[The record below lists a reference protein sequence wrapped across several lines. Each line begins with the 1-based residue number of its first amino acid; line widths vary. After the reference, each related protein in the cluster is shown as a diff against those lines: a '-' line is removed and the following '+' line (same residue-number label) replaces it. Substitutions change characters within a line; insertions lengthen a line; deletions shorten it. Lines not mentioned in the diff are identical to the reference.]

1 MIDTDQTGLSRE
13 FLYPV
18 LNMGPQLKAMKN
30 VLSGLAKDDVINRI
44 WHKDHTVWNPRP
56 TEISDRLGWLNI
68 TETMSDKVAELNDFA
83 DEIRADGFRHVVL
96 LGMGGSS
103 LGPEVLR
110 TTFGSNSNYPPL
122 IVLDSTV
129 PSQVKA
135 VARSIEL
142 RHALFLVSSKS
153 GTTMETNS
161 IYRYFRCLVEKEVGL
176 KKAGRNFAAITDP
189 QTVLSRLA
197 HQDGF
202 RHTFLNPAD
211 IGGRYSVLSYFGLV
225 PAALT
230 GVDLN
235 KLIESA
241 TRMQKVCAACVDI
254 NANAGAWLG
263 TLIATCALHGRDKLT
278 FVISPAIRSFG
289 LWVEQ
294 LLAESLGKEG
304 KGIVPVIDEPFIEPG
319 SYGDDRLFVYIRL
332 NGDKNSETD
341 EAVMRLET
349 GGQPVIQLPLEDQY
363 ELGAEFFRWEFG
375 AAIAGAVLGVNPF
388 DQPDVQATKE
398 STRQVI
404 AQWQAGK
411 PFPEIKSTISPAAW
425 MAQARPHNYLAIMA
439 FLKQTPAIDRALAKF
454 RQGIAAKY
462 HIATTLGYGPRFLHS
477 TGQLHKGGPI
487 SGLFIQVTA
496 RSGSDGLHIPGESYT
511 LGELTE
517 AEAIGDFQ
525 TLKSSCRKVVRV
537 VLPSSSG
544 KAIREAFDIKHMQ
557 GSSLQQPAG

>member
-1 MIDTDQTGLSRE
+1 MTDTDQTGLSRE

-18 LNMGPQLKAMKN
+18 LNMGPQLKAMKD
-30 VLSGLAKDDVINRI
+30 VLRGLEKDDVINRI
-44 WHKDHTVWNPRP
+44 WHKDHTVWSPRP

-68 TETMSDKVAELNDFA
+68 TEAMADKVAELNDFA
-83 DEIRADGFRHVVL
+83 DEIKADGFRHTVL

-103 LGPEVLR
+103 LGPEVFR
-110 TTFGSNSNYPPL
+110 TTFGSSANYPSL

-129 PSQVKA
+129 PSRVKA
-135 VARSIEL
+135 VARSIEP
-142 RHALFLVSSKS
+142 RHTFFLVSSKS

-161 IYRYFRCLVEKEVGL
+161 LYRYFRGLVEKEVGL

-230 GVDLN
+230 GMDLN

-241 TRMQKVCAACVDI
+241 TRMQEGCAPCVDI
-254 NANAGAWLG
+254 NENTGAWLG
-263 TLIATCALHGRDKLT
+263 TLIATGALHGRDKLT

-304 KGIVPVIDEPFIEPG
+304 KGIVPVIDEPCIEPG
-319 SYGDDRLFVYIRL
+319 SYADDRLFVYIRL
-332 NGDKNSETD
+332 NGDRNSATD

-349 GGQPVIQLPLEDQY
+349 GGQPIIQLQIEDQY
-363 ELGAEFFRWEFG
+363 ELGAEFFRWEFA

-411 PFPEIKSTISPAAW
+411 PFPEIKSTINPAAW
-425 MAQARPHNYLAIMA
+425 LAQARPPNYLAIMA
-439 FLKQTPAIDRALAKF
+439 FLKQTPAVDRALAEF

-477 TGQLHKGGPI
+477 TGQLHKGGPN

-496 RSGSDGLHIPGESYT
+496 SFGADGLNIPGESYT

-517 AEAIGDFQ
+517 AEAIGDFKTARIQ
-525 TLKSSCRKVVRV
+525 RPESHPRRV
-537 VLPSSSG
+537 
-544 KAIREAFDIKHMQ
+544 AFRLRQSNQESI
-557 GSSLQQPAG
+557 

>member
-1 MIDTDQTGLSRE
+1 MTDIDQTGLSRE
-13 FLYPV
+13 FPYPV

-30 VLSGLAKDDVINRI
+30 VLRGLEKDGVINRI

-56 TEISDRLGWLNI
+56 GEISDRLGWLNI
-68 TETMSDKVAELNDFA
+68 TETMTGKIDELKDFA
-83 DEIRADGFRHVVL
+83 DEIRADGFKHVVL

-103 LGPEVLR
+103 LGPEVFR
-110 TTFGSNSNYPPL
+110 TTFGSSANYPSL

-135 VARSIEL
+135 VARSIEP
-142 RHALFLVSSKS
+142 RHTVFLVSSKS

-161 IYRYFRCLVEKEVGL
+161 LYRYFRSLVEKEIGL
-176 KKAGRNFAAITDP
+176 KKAGGNFAAITDP

-211 IGGRYSVLSYFGLV
+211 VGGRYSVLSYFGLV

-230 GVDLN
+230 GMDLN

-241 TRMQKVCAACVDI
+241 TRMQEGCAPCVDI
-254 NANAGAWLG
+254 NENAGAWLG
-263 TLIATCALHGRDKLT
+263 TLIASCALQSRDKLT

-304 KGIVPVIDEPFIEPG
+304 KGVIPVIDEPFIEPQN
-319 SYGDDRLFVYIRL
+319 YGNDRLFVYLRL
-332 NGDKNSETD
+332 NGDRNSETD

-349 GGQPVIQLPLEDQY
+349 GGQPIIQLQLADQY
-363 ELGAEFFRWEFG
+363 ELGGEFFRWEFA
-375 AAIAGAVLGVNPF
+375 AAIAGAVIGVNPF

-404 AQWQAGK
+404 DQWQNGK
-411 PFPEIKSTISPAAW
+411 PFPEIKSTVNPAAW
-425 MAQARPHNYLAIMA
+425 LAQARPHNYLAIMA
-439 FLKQTPAIDRALAKF
+439 FLKQTPAVDRAFAKF
-454 RQGIAAKY
+454 RQRIVSKY
-462 HIATTLGYGPRFLHS
+462 NIATTLGYGPRFLHS
-477 TGQLHKGGPI
+477 TGQLYKGGPK

-496 RSGSDGLHIPGESYT
+496 GGTQSALHIPGEAYT
-511 LGELTE
+511 LGDLTV
-517 AEAIGDFQ
+517 AEAIGDFKALESKGR
-525 TLKSSCRKVVRV
+525 TVIRIA
-537 VLPSSSG
+537 LPSANG
-544 KAIREAFDIKHMQ
+544 KAVRKAFDIK
-557 GSSLQQPAG
+557 

>member
-1 MIDTDQTGLSRE
+1 MTSKMNDPNRSGLSRE
-13 FLYPV
+13 FTYPV
-18 LNMGPQLKAMKN
+18 LNMGPQLKAMKD
-30 VLSGLAKDDVINRI
+30 VLRGLEKDGVVNRI

-56 TEISDRLGWLNI
+56 AEISDRLGWLNVA
-68 TETMSDKVAELNDFA
+68 ETMTEKVDELNDFA
-83 DEIRADGFRHVVL
+83 DEIKADGFRHVML

-103 LGPEVLR
+103 LGPEVFR
-110 TTFGSNSNYPPL
+110 TTFGSSANYPSL

-129 PSQVKA
+129 PSRVKA
-135 VARSIEL
+135 VARSIEP
-142 RHALFLVSSKS
+142 RRTLFLVSSKS

-161 IYRYFRCLVEKEVGL
+161 LYRYFRGLVEKEVGL
-176 KKAGRNFAAITDP
+176 KKTGRNFAAITDP

-230 GVDLN
+230 GMDLN

-241 TRMQKVCAACVDI
+241 TRMQEGCAPWVDI
-254 NANAGAWLG
+254 NENAGAWLG
-263 TLIATCALHGRDKLT
+263 TLIANCALHGRDKLT
-278 FVISPAIRSFG
+278 FIVSPAIRSFG

-332 NGDKNSETD
+332 NGDRNSETD
-341 EAVMRLET
+341 EAIMRLET
-349 GGQPVIQLPLEDQY
+349 GGQPVIQLQIGNQY
-363 ELGAEFFRWEFG
+363 ELGAEFFRWEFA

-404 AQWQAGK
+404 AQWQEGK
-411 PFPEIKSTISPAAW
+411 EFPEIKSTIHPETW
-425 MAQARPHNYLAIMA
+425 LAQARLHNYLAIMA
-439 FLKQTPAIDRALAKF
+439 FIKQTPVADRAFAEF
-454 RQGIAAKY
+454 RQKMAAKY

-477 TGQLHKGGPI
+477 TGQLHKGGPN

-496 RSGSDGLHIPGESYT
+496 RARGDRLSIPGERYA
-511 LGELTE
+511 LGELTA
-517 AEAIGDFQ
+517 AEATGDFNA
-525 TLKSSCRKVVRV
+525 LESKGRKVIRV
-537 VLPSSSG
+537 VLPSASG
-544 KAIREAFDIKHMQ
+544 KAVREIFDIK
-557 GSSLQQPAG
+557 